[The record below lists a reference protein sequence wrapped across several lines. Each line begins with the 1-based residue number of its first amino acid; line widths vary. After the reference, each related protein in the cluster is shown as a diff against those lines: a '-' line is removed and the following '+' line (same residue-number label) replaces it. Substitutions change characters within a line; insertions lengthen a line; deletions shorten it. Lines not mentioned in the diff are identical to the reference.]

1 MMLSQIINISNY
13 AFHTLVTNREE
24 AVRSEKP
31 LHCSAVT
38 QCPTPPGS
46 AETHTH
52 THSVSLFST
61 SLLVPQRRPTPP
73 LCRPSRQPPLVC
85 PRDQAL
91 DSPQVS
97 DTGSWVHTCIF
108 VMFVF
113 SRITQNELQLLQTT
127 VTVVLFF
134 FFLL

>member
-52 THSVSLFST
+52 TLCPSLVQASWSHKEGPPPRCVDHPVSLLSFAPEIRLWT
-61 SLLVPQRRPTPP
+61 AHR
-73 LCRPSRQPPLVC
+73 
-85 PRDQAL
+85 
-91 DSPQVS
+91 
-97 DTGSWVHTCIF
+97 
-108 VMFVF
+108 
-113 SRITQNELQLLQTT
+113 
-127 VTVVLFF
+127 
-134 FFLL
+134 